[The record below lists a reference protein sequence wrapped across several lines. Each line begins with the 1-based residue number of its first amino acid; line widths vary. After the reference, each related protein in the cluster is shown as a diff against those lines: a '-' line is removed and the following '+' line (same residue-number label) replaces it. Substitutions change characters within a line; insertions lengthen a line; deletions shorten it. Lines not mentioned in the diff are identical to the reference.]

1 MTVKLR
7 AGVSTADT
15 DYGIVLLDEDSGE
28 YWNLN
33 PTGALVVRT
42 LLDGG
47 STGDAEQRPIEQ
59 YGIDPDTARKDV
71 HDLLNG
77 LRSADLIEE

>member
-1 MTVKLR
+1 MTFTLR
-7 AGVSTADT
+7 ERVSAADT

-47 STGDAEQRPIEQ
+47 SVADAVHQLTERYEAEPEAAQQ
-59 YGIDPDTARKDV
+59 DV
-71 HDLLNG
+71 DDLVAG
-77 LRSADLIEE
+77 LRTAGLVTE

>member
-1 MTVKLR
+1 MTFKLR
-7 AGVSTADT
+7 DQVSAADT

-47 STGDAEQRPIEQ
+47 STGDAARRLIKQFAV
-59 YGIDPDTARKDV
+59 DHDTAREDV
-71 HDLLNG
+71 EDLVAG
-77 LRSADLIEE
+77 LRSAGLMQE

>member
-42 LLDGG
+42 LLDGC
-47 STGDAEQRPIEQ
+47 STGDAEQRLIEQ

>member
-1 MTVKLR
+1 
-7 AGVSTADT
+7 VSTADT
-15 DYGIVLLDEDSGE
+15 DYGVVLLDEDSGE

-47 STGDAEQRPIEQ
+47 STGDAEQCLIEQ
-59 YGIDPDTARKDV
+59 YAVDPGTARKDV
-71 HDLLNG
+71 QDLLNG